1 MAKEQK
7 VFAKGRYWTKEDIQ
21 DLIAKN
27 DKAAIAALLKIYANQ
42 TDDEQNSENTEY
54 YNGIGFNGIG
64 FNGLDAGIL
73 TSMAKWYEGKGF
85 LTPKQLE
92 VAKRKLK
99 KYAGQIL
106 RMMAAD
112 SEREVS
118 HA

>member
-42 TDDEQNSENTEY
+42 TDDEQNSENTKY
-54 YNGIGFNGIG
+54 Y
-64 FNGLDAGIL
+64 NGLDAGIL